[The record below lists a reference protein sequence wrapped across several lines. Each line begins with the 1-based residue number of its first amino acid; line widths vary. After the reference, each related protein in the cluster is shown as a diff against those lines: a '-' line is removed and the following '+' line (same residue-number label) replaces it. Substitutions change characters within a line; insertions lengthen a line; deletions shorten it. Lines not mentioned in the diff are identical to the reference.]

1 MSPTF
6 DQAYHELVRAWDRH
20 YRLRRNGASFNELL
34 DARRVLTE
42 KRLAAA
48 RLRRRS

>member
-1 MSPTF
+1 MSHRF

-20 YRLRRNGASFNELL
+20 YRLRRNGAPFNELL
-34 DARRVLTE
+34 DARRDLTE
-42 KRLAAA
+42 KRLTAA